1 MQPRPIPDAITGPGH
16 APGARIS
23 VVGYVL
29 DCIKAAIVRRELK
42 PGDMLPSETEL
53 SARLGVGKTSIREA
67 VKMLQAVGAVD
78 IRQGHG
84 TVIRT
89 EPGPD
94 MLSPLVFQLLL
105 KEGTSAELLEFRK
118 LLEPNCTLLAQRKA
132 TDADIDDLEQMVVRL
147 EERIANGLQTVE
159 DDLAFHRDPED
170 HPQPLHDRNRRDDPR
185 ALPQLDRKVDPRHTA
200 SRRLRSPGY
209 FPRLQVGR
217 SGTTSP
223 VGGDELRELDEQP
236 SRPGSRRSLS
246 IASIR
251 CTGDL
256 QSRRQQSL
264 QAVWSA

>member
-42 PGDMLPSETEL
+42 PGDMLPAETEL

-78 IRQGHG
+78 IWQGHG

-118 LLEPNCTLLAQRKA
+118 LLEPNYTLLAQRKA

-159 DDLAFHRDPED
+159 DDLAFHRAILRITRNRYMIAIGETILELFRSSIEKSIRDIPQVAASDHRAIFLAFKSGDPER
-170 HPQPLHDRNRRDDPR
+170 LHRAVETSHEGWTSSLRAQDREE
-185 ALPQLDRKVDPRHTA
+185 A
-200 SRRLRSPGY
+200 
-209 FPRLQVGR
+209 
-217 SGTTSP
+217 
-223 VGGDELRELDEQP
+223 
-236 SRPGSRRSLS
+236 
-246 IASIR
+246 
-251 CTGDL
+251 
-256 QSRRQQSL
+256 
-264 QAVWSA
+264 